1 MTMAVAGSHG
11 VEGAGKASKVPR
23 ASARSPSRII
33 PGSMALITRESGG
46 IALAAL
52 TTMQQEKRSRVLG
65 QKARAAAI
73 AR

>member
-1 MTMAVAGSHG
+1 
-11 VEGAGKASKVPR
+11 
-23 ASARSPSRII
+23 
-33 PGSMALITRESGG
+33 MALITRESGG